1 MRALDHRPIEAR
13 PQREPMRAPGCP
25 ERSRRCARRW
35 DNRLLLV
42 AVVWLAGVVV
52 LPAQITALA
61 TLDSTEF
68 VIGDQWYLHLT
79 ANVAPGTEI
88 GTVDLSS
95 FEEAPNLEVID
106 EGPWQTLSDQGELIV
121 QKDLLLTA
129 WDSGY
134 YFLPELTVGYVSEG
148 QTRSVRTELLPVYVR
163 TVPIPDTLNLA
174 PLRPILRE
182 PARWTDYLHLIIPAG
197 VLLLVALLVWFALL
211 RKKPEVRVAPPPP
224 PPPPAHVT
232 ALQRLAALRIDKSW
246 QRDEIKAFV
255 TELTGTV
262 RDYLEGR
269 YGIPAPERTTGQI
282 LRALQTE
289 NLTTI
294 QRDHLREMLTVAD
307 LIKFAK
313 ARPEDDF
320 YETQIDR
327 AEAFVRQ
334 TKQEAPTADADV
346 P

>member
-1 MRALDHRPIEAR
+1 MVARIYLNSFVFKGALRN
-13 PQREPMRAPGCP
+13 G
-25 ERSRRCARRW
+25 
-35 DNRLLLV
+35 LLPVMLFLCSSF
-42 AVVWLAGVVV
+42 ATALS
-52 LPAQITALA
+52 AQITVLA

-68 VIGDQWYLHLT
+68 VIGDQWKLHLM
-79 ANVAPGTEI
+79 ASLPPGTEI
-88 GTVDLSS
+88 GTVDLSP
-95 FEEAPNLEVID
+95 FEDAENLEVIK
-106 EGPWQTLSDQGELIV
+106 EGPWQTLSDQGEVTL

-134 YFLPELTVGYVSEG
+134 YFLPQLEIGYVANG
-148 QTRSVRTELLPVYVR
+148 QTRTAATELLPVYVR
-163 TVPIPDTLNLA
+163 TVPIPDTLNLVPIR
-174 PLRPILRE
+174 PLLRE
-182 PARWTDYLHLIIPAG
+182 PAYWTDYLYIIIPVVA
-197 VLLLVALLVWFALL
+197 LILVAFLLWWAFI
-211 RKKPEVRVAPPPP
+211 RKKPEPEVAAPPPP
-224 PPPPAHVT
+224 PLPPHVV
-232 ALQRLAALRIDKSW
+232 ALQRLDALRADRSW

-282 LRALQTE
+282 LRALQVE
-289 NLTTI
+289 NLSTT

-327 AEAFVRQ
+327 AEAFVRA
-334 TKQEAPTADADV
+334 TKRVETPPESAPTAEQ
-346 P
+346 PS